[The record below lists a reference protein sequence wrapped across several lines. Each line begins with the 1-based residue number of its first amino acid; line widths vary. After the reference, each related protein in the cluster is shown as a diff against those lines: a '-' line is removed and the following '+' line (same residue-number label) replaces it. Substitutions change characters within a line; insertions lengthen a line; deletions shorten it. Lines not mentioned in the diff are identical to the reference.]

1 MHSLR
6 VVGLWW
12 VTTTHFV
19 HGANKHTET
28 QTSQELRMLS
38 RSISHCQSLTLNVMI
53 QVWQFLGIVNY
64 VTKSLNRSQRLRLR
78 LRLRLCHSHFL
89 HQLTSALKRL
99 KLMLRDI
106 ESLRTS
112 WRALLTCGKVA

>member
-1 MHSLR
+1 
-6 VVGLWW
+6 
-12 VTTTHFV
+12 
-19 HGANKHTET
+19 
-28 QTSQELRMLS
+28 MLS
-38 RSISHCQSLTLNVMI
+38 RSLSDCQSLTLNVMI

-64 VTKSLNRSQRLRLR
+64 VTKSLNRSQRLR

-112 WRALLTCGKVA
+112 WRALLTCGELV